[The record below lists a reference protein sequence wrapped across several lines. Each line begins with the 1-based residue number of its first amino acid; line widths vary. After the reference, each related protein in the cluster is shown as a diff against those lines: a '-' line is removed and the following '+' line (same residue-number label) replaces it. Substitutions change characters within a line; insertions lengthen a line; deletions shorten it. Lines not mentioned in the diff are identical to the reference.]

1 MFYKYQSHSLTDLAH
16 KLSEL
21 TAAQDSNP
29 MQPTW
34 IVVQNNEVKEWLSL
48 QVAEQNGISGNIKFI
63 FPSEFIWM
71 IYRLKHTE
79 VPQALPSDLNALQ
92 WTLFEL
98 FGESREIL
106 DDIPHIKGTE
116 VSKSRRFQ
124 LAGQIADVFDQYQ
137 VYRPDMI
144 SSWKEGRLITR
155 QSDEQWQLKLWRT
168 LEEYWAAKSKTENIP
183 TRALAHQR
191 VKNWLDNGDNDL
203 LIGLPEHI
211 FVFGLSHISQPFMEV
226 LTRISGYKKVHF
238 FNRNIELKSISQEC
252 KELFDGWNAPHQGQ
266 NQLLNELVK
275 ECGYEVAEYEVGKH
289 KDELKHIEIH
299 SCHGVRRELEVLKD
313 EILHFLDQHP
323 HLKASDILILV
334 PDAEQYAPLLE
345 AHFSE
350 INDAEGHNLPLTRLH
365 WKQSQLNEH
374 SLLSLLDLLNSSFK
388 PSSVID
394 VISLEPVKKRFDF
407 SDDDIDLLE
416 VWIRSNRVFR
426 GLGDSFN
433 DAFSWQ
439 KGINQLI
446 TGAVM
451 SPDHLESFKGLV
463 PVVELSASDEM
474 NLAAKF
480 SSFIHALKSVAEE
493 TRENKTPEQWLFL
506 VEQMCKTLIIDP
518 ENEDKEPSI
527 YRTISRIKEHIAY
540 TEGKEVV
547 PFSLFRNWLKGR
559 ITASNSSSG
568 RFGQGITVS
577 TYIPYRSVPFNFIAV
592 LGLNE
597 GVFPRRSVRPEF
609 DLIYK
614 EPRTGDRILSEDD
627 TYLFYEI
634 LSSARDHL
642 HISYKGQDLKS
653 EMDRLPSMLVQ
664 QLKESLPEDQITL
677 TRHRLHAFNPGYFLE
692 EHGKQGQKLRKSYDD
707 KQKAVADKIRNSL
720 NKTADFRLDKID
732 SPEIFKVKN
741 LAIHDLISFY
751 THPANYMLKNELGVN
766 YSINMDEVQ
775 DREKFKLKG
784 LDKYKV
790 DDLLYVSIQQE
801 VSDSQIFDYVT
812 KAGYIPS
819 MLKGKKAFDIEY
831 DKPLGLLNEVS
842 QFTKKDDQSFALR
855 FTYKGVQ
862 IYGNVNGLYGN
873 SLVLHRVGQRR
884 ESHEIEQWLLHNA
897 LLAGGYP
904 IKESYYLSF
913 DKNNAIEVNR
923 INSRAIDENLFEN
936 LLEWYLGDSSI
947 LDKMNFFPKTS
958 KTYTE
963 VLLKTEDE
971 EKALNKA
978 LAAYTPSNYNKYAE
992 GAEESNIVVWRNLN
1006 PFMRSSFSKNALLF
1020 WKPYLKALEDSN
1032 E

>member
-1 MFYKYQSHSLTDLAH
+1 MFNKYQSHSLTDLAH

-98 FGESREIL
+98 FGESPQIL

-137 VYRPDMI
+137 VYRPHMI
-144 SSWKEGRLITR
+144 SSWKEGRFITR

-168 LEEYWAAKSKTENIP
+168 LEEYWAAQSKTENIP

-191 VKNWLDNGDNDL
+191 VNKWLKGGDNDL
-203 LIGLPEHI
+203 LTGLPKHI

-226 LTRISGYKKVHF
+226 IARISGYKEVHF
-238 FNRNIELKSISQEC
+238 FNRNIELVTTSQES
-252 KELFDGWNAPHQGQ
+252 KELFDSYNEPHNDQ
-266 NQLLNELVK
+266 NQLLDKLVK
-275 ECGYEVAEYEVGKH
+275 ECGYEVAEYEVGKQ

-299 SCHGVRRELEVLKD
+299 SCHGVRREVEVLKD
-313 EILHFLDQHP
+313 EILHYLDQHP
-323 HLKASDILILV
+323 HAKASDVLILV

-365 WKQSQLNEH
+365 WKQSQINEH

-388 PSSVID
+388 SSSVID
-394 VISLEPVKKRFDF
+394 VIGLEPIKKRFEF

-416 VWIRSNRVFR
+416 DWIRSNRVFR

-433 DAFSWQ
+433 DPFSWQ

-451 SPDHLESFKGLV
+451 SPGYLESFKGLV

-493 TRENKTPEQWLFL
+493 SREHKTPERWLLL
-506 VEQMCKTLIIDP
+506 VEEMCKTLIIDP

-527 YRTISRIKEHIAY
+527 FRTISRIKEHISY

-547 PFSLFRNWLKGR
+547 PFSLFRNWLKGK
-559 ITASNSSSG
+559 INTSNSSSG

-634 LSSARDHL
+634 LSSATDHL

-707 KQKAVADKIRNSL
+707 KQKAVAAKIRNSL
-720 NKTADFRLDKID
+720 NKTADFRLHKIG

-741 LAIHDLISFY
+741 LAIHDLKSFY
-751 THPANYMLKNELGVN
+751 THPVNYMLINELGVN
-766 YSINMDEVQ
+766 FNMNMDEVQ

-790 DDLLYVSIQQE
+790 DDVLYESIQQE
-801 VSDSQIFDYVT
+801 VSDSQIYDYVN
-812 KAGYIPS
+812 KAGYIPD
-819 MLKGKKAFDIEY
+819 MLKGKKVFEIEY
-831 DKPLGLLNEVS
+831 EKTLELLNEVS
-842 QFTKKDDQSFALR
+842 RLTKEDERYFELR
-855 FTYKGVQ
+855 FTYDGVQ
-862 IYGNVNGLYGN
+862 IYGNVDGLYGN

-884 ESHEIEQWLLHNA
+884 ESHEIEQWILHNA

-904 IKESYYLSF
+904 LKDSYYLSF
-913 DKNNAIEVNR
+913 DKHDAIEINR
-923 INSRAIDENLFEN
+923 INSRAIEDNYFET
-936 LLEWYLGDSSI
+936 LLEWYLADSSL
-947 LDKMNFFPKTS
+947 LDKLNFFPKTS

-963 VLLKTEDE
+963 VLLKTDDE
-971 EKALNKA
+971 EKALNNA
-978 LAAYTPSNYNKYAE
+978 ISAYTPNNYNKYSE
-992 GAEESNIVVWRNLN
+992 GADESNKVVWRNLN

-1020 WKPYLKALEDSN
+1020 WKPYLKTLEDSN